1 MPDLAL
7 ILTTGE
13 PLKENLKLALDQQ
26 GPKPWAF
33 NEFKRQM
40 QGITPGSFV
49 CWLQL
54 VDENDQQAN
63 RFTKSDAVLRSSQLV
78 LGQATASVKDTAAP
92 FFEGYPYQFAFDL
105 VKRDDFASPIDLQTV
120 VELLNDAIPGLALQ
134 VDQIQALINYA
145 KTSKVGMFA
154 DGEPRPAA
162 YFPGLEKK
170 ATPSAQTTLLAP
182 ISGPAASP
190 IAAPAATPVGSDIG
204 RAISNFSDAV
214 DAAGLVFAG
223 LNADLPATFLAALA
237 AKPFVILTGLS
248 GSGKTAIARG
258 LGQWLGQ
265 DDTGGPRYLVVPV
278 RADWTSPE
286 PLLGYEDALLPPE
299 GGRRAWAVPDAL
311 EFILRA
317 SRDNGHLWLLVLD
330 EMNLAYVERYFAD
343 VLSGI
348 ESHETMLPNLVQ
360 DPDGFWR
367 PAHSG
372 HAKIPLPSN
381 LLIVGTVNVDET
393 TFQLSP
399 KVLDR
404 AFSFEFRV
412 STEELGAVTRRP
424 IPIPAADPGDIEALR
439 AVMTDENWHIDH
451 PAASTEL
458 VTEQLVDLHRRL
470 TDIRLEFGHRTF
482 LEAVRFTAT
491 LDAAGVGDPETA
503 LDWIVMIKVLP
514 RIHGSRGQLEV
525 FLSDLVRN
533 AAGDDPEKP
542 VWPLTARKATRM
554 LDLVRANQFVSFAE

>member
-26 GPKPWAF
+26 GAKPWAF

-54 VDENDQQAN
+54 VDEHDQQVN
-63 RFTKSDAVLRSSQLV
+63 RFTKSDAVVRSTQLV
-78 LGQATASVKDTAAP
+78 LGQTTTSVKVTAAP
-92 FFEGYPYQFAFDL
+92 FFDGYPHQFAFDL
-105 VKRDDFASPIDLQTV
+105 VKRDDFASPIDLETV

-145 KTSKVGMFA
+145 KTSKVGMFT
-154 DGEPRPAA
+154 DGAPRPAA
-162 YFPGLEKK
+162 YFPALEKK
-170 ATPSAQTTLLAP
+170 ATPSPPPTLFA
-182 ISGPAASP
+182 P
-190 IAAPAATPVGSDIG
+190 IAAPTAIPAGSDIG
-204 RAISNFSDAV
+204 RAISNFRKAV

-223 LNADLPATFLAALA
+223 LNADLPATFLAGLA

-265 DDTGGPRYLVVPV
+265 DDTGEPRYLVVPV

-286 PLLGYEDALLPPE
+286 PLLGYEDALLPPH

-311 EFILRA
+311 EFTLRA

-348 ESHETMLPNLVQ
+348 ESHETMLPNLAR
-360 DPDGFWR
+360 DPDGLWR
-367 PAHSG
+367 PAHGG
-372 HAKIPLPSN
+372 HAKIPLPTN

-424 IPIPAADPGDIEALR
+424 TPIPAADPGDIEAFR

-470 TDIRLEFGHRTF
+470 TEIGLEFGHRTF

-491 LDAAGVGDPETA
+491 LDAAGIGDPETA
-503 LDWIVMIKVLP
+503 LDWIVMTKVLP

-525 FLSDLVRN
+525 FLSDLVRT
-533 AAGDDPEKP
+533 ATGDDPEKP